1 MSFPKQIKSMFEDAE
16 VVVTRPTEVYTVATG
31 TYALFNIVRPGA
43 IYIMALGGVVTAAAV
58 GATEVR
64 LSVNGINTDAAAVAI
79 NGAVGTVVLSSLNVA
94 GTLINAAAIP
104 ETVATQSRLLSGTQP
119 AAVGVIQAVFTVGT
133 SWTGIW
139 YCVYRRMTPGTRV
152 VIA

>member
-1 MSFPKQIKSMFEDAE
+1 MSLSSQIKDMWGDAD
-16 VVVTRPTEVYTVATG
+16 VVVSRPAEVYTVAVA
-31 TYALFNIVRPGA
+31 TYALFNIIRPGA
-43 IYIMALGGVVTAAAV
+43 IYITALGAVVTAAAV

-64 LSVNGINTDAAAVAI
+64 LTVNGVNVDAAAVAI

-104 ETVATQSRLLSGTQP
+104 ETVATQSRFLSGTQA
-119 AAVGVIQAVFTVGT
+119 AAVGVIQAVFSVGT

-139 YCVYRRMTPGTRV
+139 FCVYRRLTSASRV